1 MLNNLFT
8 QIETGHVHE
17 QRELN
22 VAGFTLI
29 ELLVVIAVLGI
40 LASVVLVAINP
51 AERMNEARDAGRKSD
66 VGQVSVALESY
77 YATYNGSYNGVSST
91 TLVSAGQLKRFPSE
105 VTLVVAS
112 GNLSVAAYTT
122 LSSASL
128 GVCTDTRYWCYTSTD
143 GSMTYKCLNHT
154 PLVTCL

>member
-1 MLNNLFT
+1 MNHQLPMLNKFFN
-8 QIETGHVHE
+8 
-17 QRELN
+17 
-22 VAGFTLI
+22 GFTLI
-29 ELLVVIAVLGI
+29 ELLVVIAILGI

-51 AERMNEARDAGRKSD
+51 GERINEAQDANRKSD

-77 YATYNGSYNGVSST
+77 YATYKGSYDGVSST
-91 TLVSAGQLKRFPSE
+91 TLVSSGQLKRFPSA
-105 VTLVVAS
+105 VTLVVAG

-128 GVCTDTRYWCYTSTD
+128 GVCADTRYWCYTSTD

-154 PLVTCL
+154 PLATCL

>member
-8 QIETGHVHE
+8 QIET
-17 QRELN
+17 
-22 VAGFTLI
+22 GFTLI

-51 AERMNEARDAGRKSD
+51 AERMNEARDAGRKSN

-77 YATYNGSYNGVSST
+77 YATYGGSYGGVSAA
-91 TLVSAGQLKRFPSE
+91 TLTSSSQLKRFPSE
-105 VTLVVAS
+105 VTLVVAD

-122 LSSASL
+122 LSSVSL
-128 GVCTDTRYWCYTSTD
+128 GVCADTRYWCYTSTD

-154 PLVTCL
+154 PLATCL